1 MGGPSNAQIGSKKDG
16 ARGMGWD
23 GFGSA
28 FRSRRLDT
36 DRLDMVSR
44 PVARPVDDDPL
55 PVRRSRAQPLIQRCA
70 AVRMFRAS
78 LLSALV
84 CFLCCLLCSRIFPA
98 HVSVTWFS
106 ARTTLPCMD
115 LRSSPCLAPVHPSS
129 PHLHRSRPRAAC
141 LSNLTSSCHMRAA
154 AAVPSLHAPLRAPR
168 PCSSPH
174 LCSADQCSWF
184 SSRDRS
190 EFPPHAPCVAPT
202 F

>member
-1 MGGPSNAQIGSKKDG
+1 MLKGITKKVL
-16 ARGMGWD
+16 W
-23 GFGSA
+23 
-28 FRSRRLDT
+28 SRRLDT

-106 ARTTLPCMD
+106 ARTTLPCLD